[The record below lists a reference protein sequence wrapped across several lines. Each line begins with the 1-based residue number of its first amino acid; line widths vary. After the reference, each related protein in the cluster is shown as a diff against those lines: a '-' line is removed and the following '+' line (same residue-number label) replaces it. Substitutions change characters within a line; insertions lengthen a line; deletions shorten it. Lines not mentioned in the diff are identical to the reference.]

1 MQNRSNFLFMTY
13 LAGLSMLGFLATD
26 MYLPAFE
33 AIRLDLNTTENKVS
47 ASLSLFL
54 GGYALAQLLWG
65 PLSDKFGKRA
75 AILAGLLVF
84 VLASVAIFLSHSV
97 VLILAFRLIQ
107 AMGVCAAAV
116 SWQALA
122 IDYYPI
128 DQTKRVFATIMPLV
142 ALSPALAPLVGT
154 VLQEHFGWR
163 SIFIVLALL
172 ALLLMTYTFTLSKT
186 SPLKT
191 NEVKTHAKGYFSFL
205 KSGVFTG
212 NVIIYASCTASFFA
226 WLTGSPFIL
235 HNLGYSA
242 SVIGWSY
249 VPQTIA
255 FLIGGFGYRYISTK
269 IDNNII
275 LPKLLVVYSIC
286 MVALFLEAVLLTP
299 NLTLLLIPFC
309 LMAFVN
315 GACYPIVVSDALT
328 PFQQHSG
335 KASALLNFLQLSACF
350 ISSTLVSIFSSNPL
364 LTTTIVMLLT
374 VISVV
379 IGYRIRLKSQ

>member
-1 MQNRSNFLFMTY
+1 MQQKSNFIFMTY
-13 LAGLSMLGFLATD
+13 LAGLSMIGFLATD

-33 AIRLDLNTTENKVS
+33 AIRMDLNTTENKVS

-54 GGYALAQLLWG
+54 GGYALAQLIWG
-65 PLSDKFGKRA
+65 PISDHFGKRT
-75 AILAGLLVF
+75 AILSGLLLF
-84 VLASVAIFLSHSV
+84 VLSSIAIFVSDSV
-97 VLILAFRLIQ
+97 LLILAFRLTQ
-107 AMGVCAAAV
+107 AIGVCAAAV

-128 DQTKRVFATIMPLV
+128 EKTKRVFATIMPLV
-142 ALSPALAPLVGT
+142 ALSPALAPLLGT

-163 SIFIVLALL
+163 SIFIALALI
-172 ALLLMTYTFTLSKT
+172 ALLLMAYTFTLSK
-186 SPLKT
+186 KT
-191 NEVKTHAKGYFSFL
+191 KPNDNEIKVASKSYLSFL
-205 KSGVFTG
+205 KSKVFTG

-255 FLIGGFGYRYISTK
+255 FLIGGFGYRYVSTK
-269 IDNNII
+269 IENEVI
-275 LPKLLVVYSIC
+275 LPKPLIVYSIC
-286 MVALFLEAVLLTP
+286 MVALFLEAILLTP
-299 NLTLLLIPFC
+299 NLTLILIPFC

-350 ISSTLVSIFSSNPL
+350 ISSTLVSVFSDNPL
-364 LTTTIVMLLT
+364 LTTTIVMLAT
-374 VISVV
+374 VGSVV
-379 IGYRIRLKSQ
+379 IGYRIRKSA

>member
-1 MQNRSNFLFMTY
+1 MTY
-13 LAGLSMLGFLATD
+13 LAGLSMIGFLATD

-33 AIRLDLNTTENKVS
+33 AIRVDLNTTENKVS

-54 GGYALAQLLWG
+54 GGYALAQLIWG
-65 PLSDKFGKRA
+65 PISDHFGKRT
-75 AILAGLLVF
+75 AILSGLLLF
-84 VLASVAIFLSHSV
+84 VLSSIAIFVSDSV
-97 VLILAFRLIQ
+97 MLILAFRLTQ

-128 DQTKRVFATIMPLV
+128 EKTKRVFATIMPLV
-142 ALSPALAPLVGT
+142 ALSPALAPLLGT

-163 SIFIVLALL
+163 SIFIVLALI
-172 ALLLMTYTFTLSKT
+172 ALLLMAYTFTLSK
-186 SPLKT
+186 KT
-191 NEVKTHAKGYFSFL
+191 RSNDNESKIESKRYLSFL
-205 KSGVFTG
+205 KSKVFTG

-255 FLIGGFGYRYISTK
+255 FLIGGFGYRYVSTK
-269 IDNNII
+269 IENDVI
-275 LPKLLVVYSIC
+275 LPKLLIVYSIC
-286 MVALFLEAVLLTP
+286 MLALFLEAVLLTP
-299 NLTLLLIPFC
+299 NLTLILIPFC
-309 LMAFVN
+309 LMALVN

-328 PFQQHSG
+328 PFHQHSG
-335 KASALLNFLQLSACF
+335 KVSALLNFLQLSACF
-350 ISSTLVSIFSSNPL
+350 ISSTLVSVFSDNPL

-374 VISVV
+374 VITVV
-379 IGYRIRLKSQ
+379 IGYRIRKSA

>member
-1 MQNRSNFLFMTY
+1 MQQESNFIFMTY
-13 LAGLSMLGFLATD
+13 LAGLSMIGFLATD

-33 AIRLDLNTTENKVS
+33 AIRVDLNTTENKVS

-54 GGYALAQLLWG
+54 GGYALAQLIWG
-65 PLSDKFGKRA
+65 PISDHFGKRT
-75 AILAGLLVF
+75 AILSGLLLF
-84 VLASVAIFLSHSV
+84 VLSSIAIFVSDSV
-97 VLILAFRLIQ
+97 LLILAFRLTQ

-128 DQTKRVFATIMPLV
+128 EKTKRVFATIMPLV
-142 ALSPALAPLVGT
+142 ALSPALAPLLGT

-163 SIFIVLALL
+163 SIFIALALI
-172 ALLLMTYTFTLSKT
+172 ALLLMAYTFTLSK
-186 SPLKT
+186 KT
-191 NEVKTHAKGYFSFL
+191 KPNDNEIKVASKSYLSFL
-205 KSGVFTG
+205 KSQVFTG

-255 FLIGGFGYRYISTK
+255 FLIGGFGYRNVSTK
-269 IDNNII
+269 IENDVI
-275 LPKLLVVYSIC
+275 LPKLLIVYSIC
-286 MVALFLEAVLLTP
+286 MVALFLEAILLTP
-299 NLTLLLIPFC
+299 NLTLILIPFC

-328 PFQQHSG
+328 PFHQHSG

-350 ISSTLVSIFSSNPL
+350 ISSTLVSVFSNNPL
-364 LTTTIVMLLT
+364 LTTTIVMLAT
-374 VISVV
+374 VGSVV
-379 IGYRIRLKSQ
+379 IGYRIRKNA

>member
-1 MQNRSNFLFMTY
+1 MQQKSNFIFMTY
-13 LAGLSMLGFLATD
+13 LAGLSMIGFLATD

-33 AIRLDLNTTENKVS
+33 AIRVDLNTTENKVS

-54 GGYALAQLLWG
+54 GGYALAQLIWG
-65 PLSDKFGKRA
+65 PISDHFGKRT
-75 AILAGLLVF
+75 AILSGLLLF
-84 VLASVAIFLSHSV
+84 VLSSIAIFVSDSV
-97 VLILAFRLIQ
+97 LLILAFRLTQ

-128 DQTKRVFATIMPLV
+128 EKTKRVFATIMPLV
-142 ALSPALAPLVGT
+142 ALSPALAPLLGT

-163 SIFIVLALL
+163 SIFIALALI
-172 ALLLMTYTFTLSKT
+172 ALLLMAYTFTLSK
-186 SPLKT
+186 KT
-191 NEVKTHAKGYFSFL
+191 KPNDNEIKVASKSYLSFL
-205 KSGVFTG
+205 KSQVFTG

-255 FLIGGFGYRYISTK
+255 FLIGGFGYRNVSTK
-269 IDNNII
+269 IENDVI
-275 LPKLLVVYSIC
+275 LPKLLIVYSIC
-286 MVALFLEAVLLTP
+286 MVALFLEAILLTP
-299 NLTLLLIPFC
+299 NLTLILIPFC

-350 ISSTLVSIFSSNPL
+350 ISSTLVSVFSNNPL
-364 LTTTIVMLLT
+364 LTTTIVMLAT
-374 VISVV
+374 VGSVV
-379 IGYRIRLKSQ
+379 IGYRIRKNA

>member
-1 MQNRSNFLFMTY
+1 MTY
-13 LAGLSMLGFLATD
+13 LAGLSMIGFLATD

-33 AIRLDLNTTENKVS
+33 AIRVDLNTTENKVS

-54 GGYALAQLLWG
+54 GGYALAQLIWG
-65 PLSDKFGKRA
+65 PISDHFGKRT
-75 AILAGLLVF
+75 AILSGLLLF
-84 VLASVAIFLSHSV
+84 VLSSIAIFVSDSV
-97 VLILAFRLIQ
+97 MLILAFRLTQ

-128 DQTKRVFATIMPLV
+128 EKTKRVFATIMPLV
-142 ALSPALAPLVGT
+142 ALSPALAPLLGT

-163 SIFIVLALL
+163 SIFIVLALI
-172 ALLLMTYTFTLSKT
+172 ALLLMAYTFTLSK
-186 SPLKT
+186 KT
-191 NEVKTHAKGYFSFL
+191 RSNDNESKIESKRYLSFL
-205 KSGVFTG
+205 KSKVFTG

-255 FLIGGFGYRYISTK
+255 FLIGGFGYRYVSTK
-269 IDNNII
+269 IENDVI
-275 LPKLLVVYSIC
+275 LPKLLIVYSIC
-286 MVALFLEAVLLTP
+286 MLALFLEAVLLTP
-299 NLTLLLIPFC
+299 NLTLILIPFC
-309 LMAFVN
+309 LMALVN

-328 PFQQHSG
+328 PFNQHSG

-350 ISSTLVSIFSSNPL
+350 ISSTLVSVFSDNPL

-374 VISVV
+374 VITVV
-379 IGYRIRLKSQ
+379 IGYRIRKSA